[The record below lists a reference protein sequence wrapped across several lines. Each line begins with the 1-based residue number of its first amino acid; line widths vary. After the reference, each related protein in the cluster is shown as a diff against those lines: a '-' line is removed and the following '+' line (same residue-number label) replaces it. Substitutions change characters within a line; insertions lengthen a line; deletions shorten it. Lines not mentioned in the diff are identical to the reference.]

1 MIVGFVAA
9 EAPKFGLCLLRLPRS
24 KDCGDDIVHVLRDA
38 AEHRR
43 KGCGERIDML
53 DGTALL
59 NAGRQTNKLRLD
71 LDWDRLP
78 GFDEGLGCDVKA

>member
-1 MIVGFVAA
+1 
-9 EAPKFGLCLLRLPRS
+9 
-24 KDCGDDIVHVLRDA
+24 VHVLRDA